1 MIVTLLFI
9 GLVGGLITGISPC
22 ILPVL
27 PVVFL
32 SAGAQAARPTT
43 RSTASGGAS
52 TAAASAAT
60 KPERAATRTTA
71 APAAPPNSEL
81 WRTGGDTA
89 VAAPSAAPQT
99 DRSPSAARPYL
110 VIAGLVVSFSV
121 FTLIGSL
128 VLSLLHLPT
137 DLIRWAGLVVL
148 VLIGL
153 GLIVPRLEAVLERPF
168 AWLPQRSI
176 GTDRGAFGLGLAL
189 GAVYVPCAGPVLAA
203 ITVAGATARIGA
215 STVVLTLAFA
225 VGSAA
230 PLLVFALAGRRVAE
244 RVRAFRA
251 RQRSIRVVAGVVLI
265 ALAVGLTFN
274 VTDAIQRAIPDYT
287 AALQKAVSDPGALAG
302 GAGDQGT
309 ATGTAAL
316 STCVA
321 AAPTGLTDCGPAPAL
336 SGLTSWQHTAGDAP
350 LTLTQLR
357 GKVVLLDFW
366 AYSCI
371 NCQRAIPHVQAWS
384 KAYAKAGLVV
394 IGVHAPEYAFEHS
407 AANVRSG
414 TARLGISYPVALDNG
429 FHTWNA
435 YGNDAW
441 PADYLIDARGTV
453 RSVTLGEG
461 DYGSSEQDIR
471 TLLSAAHPGV
481 ALPAA
486 TDVAD
491 TEPQN
496 AAQTRETYLGAARAQ
511 TFASGVLAA
520 GTHWFDYPAS
530 LPQDQ
535 FALRGTWTV
544 TDESLTS
551 AAGSGLEL
559 RYNAAKVYLD
569 VGGTGTLTVERGGRT
584 TRIPVSGAPNIT
596 TVVGAARAS
605 SDTVRITLSKG
616 LSVYSFTFG

>member
-1 MIVTLLFI
+1 MIITLLFI
-9 GLVGGLITGISPC
+9 GLIGGLITGISPC

-32 SAGAQAARPTT
+32 SAGAQAARPT
-43 RSTASGGAS
+43 AAS
-52 TAAASAAT
+52 TDAAGRASSA
-60 KPERAATRTTA
+60 
-71 APAAPPNSEL
+71 AAPPNSEL
-81 WRTGGDTA
+81 WRGGTSTA
-89 VAAPSAAPQT
+89 LAERPTAPRT
-99 DRSPSAARPYL
+99 ERSPSAARPYL

-121 FTLIGSL
+121 FTLIGTL
-128 VLSLLHLPT
+128 VLSLLHLPS

-153 GLIVPRLEAVLERPF
+153 GLIVPRFEALLERPF
-168 AWLPQRSI
+168 AWLPQRNV

-225 VGSAA
+225 AGSAA

-251 RQRSIRVVAGVVLI
+251 RQRGIRVAAGVVLI

-287 AALQKAVSDPGALAG
+287 AALQKAVSDPGLLSG
-302 GAGDQGT
+302 GASGSGATT
-309 ATGTAAL
+309 AKLT
-316 STCVA
+316 TCVA
-321 AAPTGLTDCGPAPAL
+321 AAPTGLTECGPAPAL

-350 LTLTQLR
+350 LTLRQLR

-371 NCQRAIPHVQAWS
+371 NCQRAIPHVEAWS

-394 IGVHAPEYAFEHS
+394 IGLHAPEYAFEHS

-414 TARLGISYPVALDNG
+414 AARLGITYPVALDND
-429 FHTWNA
+429 FDTWNA

-441 PADYLIDARGTV
+441 PADYLIDAHGAV
-453 RSVTLGEG
+453 RSVALGEG

-471 TLLSAAHPGV
+471 TLLTAAHPGV
-481 ALPAA
+481 ALPAP

-491 TEPQN
+491 TTPQN
-496 AAQTRETYLGAARAQ
+496 ASQTRETYLGAARAQ
-511 TFASGVLAA
+511 TFASGVLST
-520 GTHWFDYPAS
+520 GVQRFDYPAS

-544 TDESLTS
+544 TDESLTA

-569 VGGTGTLTVERGGRT
+569 VGGTGTLTVERDGRT

-596 TVVGAARAS
+596 TVVHEATAS